1 MSMIKVLIVDDHP
14 MILEGLRT
22 LLREANDINIT
33 GLCANAIEA
42 MSSIKHSLPDVALLD
57 INLPD
62 INGIELCEKIK
73 KEFPSIQ
80 TIAITTFSERSYIQK
95 MLQAGAS
102 GYLIKSSTKEEI
114 INAIHQV
121 HKGGMYMNVS
131 FDTTNEK
138 EKNIQPTPFLTPR
151 EKEIL
156 LLIAEG
162 LTNPQIAEQ
171 LFVSVLTVN
180 SHRKNLLSK
189 FDVHNTASLI
199 KIAAQMNL
207 I

>member
-1 MSMIKVLIVDDHP
+1 MIKVLIVDDHP